1 MRAGARAVR
10 RRDGPGRVR
19 EGPVGPHPRRICRL
33 ASGPE
38 LSAGV
43 MPWLALNR
51 DGPVVFCHPE
61 TGDVIADH
69 TRHAIWMGAGMEP
82 DLAPLGG

>member
-1 MRAGARAVR
+1 MCGRARELSGV
-10 RRDGPGRVR
+10 GTGRVR
-19 EGPVGPHPRRICRL
+19 EGPVGPHLCRL

-51 DGPVVFCHPE
+51 DGLVVFCHPE